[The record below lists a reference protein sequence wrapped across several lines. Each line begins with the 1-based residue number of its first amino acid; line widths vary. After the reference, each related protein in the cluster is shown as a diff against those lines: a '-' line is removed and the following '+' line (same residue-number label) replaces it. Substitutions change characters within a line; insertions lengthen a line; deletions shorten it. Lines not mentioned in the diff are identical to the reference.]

1 MKGYEEVI
9 FTDQL
14 LHHRCVGQ
22 QIQATREAWE
32 RNCAWFPVAQRKM
45 YARYPEIYEE
55 CLENYGNDHF
65 EYYANRIRMRG
76 QYRVKTKSYL
86 ERQLRESEISMDH
99 IKDYAVSPT
108 TNGEYG
114 SILPMKLFYCF

>member
-22 QIQATREAWE
+22 QIQATRTAWE
-32 RNCAWFPVAQRKM
+32 KNCAWFPVAQRNL

-55 CLENYGNDHF
+55 CLEKYGNDHF

-86 ERQLRESEISMDH
+86 QRQLKESEISMDH
-99 IKDYAVSPT
+99 IDGYVVSPT

-114 SILPMKLFYCF
+114 SVLPMKLSYCF

>member
-32 RNCAWFPVAQRKM
+32 KKCAWFPVAQRRL
-45 YARYPEIYEE
+45 YARYPEIYDE
-55 CLENYGNDHF
+55 CLEKYGDDPF
-65 EYYANRIRMRG
+65 EYYANRIRMRNHL
-76 QYRVKTKSYL
+76 RVKTKSYMQ
-86 ERQLRESEISMDH
+86 RQRKEAEISMGH
-99 IKDYAVSPT
+99 IKDYRVSPT

-114 SILPMKLFYCF
+114 SVQPMKLFYCL